1 VWLVGDCQCL
11 IGDEYYDN
19 PKPDEALLA
28 AMRADEVK
36 RLLDAG
42 MTQQQL
48 LADDVARPVIIPRML
63 QTMQQQNRT
72 YAVID
77 GFRIPRQHVRVVTLD
92 FRPWQVVLASDGY
105 PFLRPTLDESE
116 RLLER
121 QRQQDPLNIGP
132 DFQATKAFH
141 PGANSFDDRSYI
153 RFQV

>member
-1 VWLVGDCQCL
+1 
-11 IGDEYYDN
+11 
-19 PKPDEALLA
+19 
-28 AMRADEVK
+28 
-36 RLLDAG
+36 
-42 MTQQQL
+42 MTQEEL